1 MKTRFLFSIMALCI
15 RSYIGYAQ
23 YTDLPHNLTWNGGNI
38 GSGTATT
45 LDIESGFNTARNE
58 ENSLLG
64 TNIPPITF
72 PEDAEWTAMSPNA
85 QALWLINQERIARGL
100 IPFEDTA
107 QEIITV
113 AQNYADFLFQNDT
126 TGHYAD
132 GLNPKI
138 RLETNEKIDTCM
150 SAYAENIGYTFHSGY
165 SIPPTH
171 TLERMIFWLIYE
183 DSIAGWGHRRAFFTE
198 SFIDDSGE
206 SGKEGLLGTGFVLGT
221 NYSYKGTTYDYS
233 AISVFNIVDPKAN
246 WEYPEPIII
255 ENATNINTKN
265 NSSLEIYNK
274 TLYVKSTEEISE
286 ISVFSLCGNILTIAD
301 NTNSLSLRELQAGA
315 YLIKIGISGQY
326 EYHKIVLH

>member
-1 MKTRFLFSIMALCI
+1 MKTRFLFSVLAFCI
-15 RSYIGYAQ
+15 SSYVGYAQ
-23 YTDLPHNLTWNGGNI
+23 YTDLPQNLEWTGGDI

-45 LDIESGFNTARNE
+45 HDIESGFNTARSE

-64 TNIPPITF
+64 TNIPSITF
-72 PEDAEWTAMSPNA
+72 LEDAIWTSMSTNA

-107 QEIITV
+107 QEVITV
-113 AQNYADFLFQNDT
+113 TQNYADFLFQNDT

-150 SAYAENIGYTFHSGY
+150 YAYAENIGYNFHSGY
-165 SIPPTH
+165 STPPTH

-183 DSIAGWGHRRAFFTE
+183 DSIASWGHRRAFFTE

-233 AISVFNIVDPKAN
+233 ALSVFNIVDPKSN

-255 ENATNINTKN
+255 ETKINTEN
-265 NSSLEIYNK
+265 NSFPEIRDK
-274 TLYVKSTEEISE
+274 TLYVNSTQDISE
-286 ISVFSLCGNILTIAD
+286 ISVFSLCGSILTSAE
-301 NTNSLSLRELQAGA
+301 NTNTLSLRELKAGV
-315 YLIKIGISGQY
+315 YLIKIGFSNHY
-326 EYHKIVLH
+326 EYHKIVLQ